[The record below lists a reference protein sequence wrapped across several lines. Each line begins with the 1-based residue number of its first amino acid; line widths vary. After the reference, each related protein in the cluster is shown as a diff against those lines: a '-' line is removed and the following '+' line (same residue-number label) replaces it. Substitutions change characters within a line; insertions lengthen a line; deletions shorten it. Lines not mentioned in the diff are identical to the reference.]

1 MKWDCEQVWC
11 LYDLAI
17 EMVAILRNLSEG
29 DHDHLVSHAGELLMQ
44 VLAETIDKCSCDD
57 DCACEALTLKQ
68 GGIWNPVHTN
78 ASKCLQIGRSPEVM
92 LLSQKIHC
100 ISSVVVNQNIQAG
113 F

>member
-1 MKWDCEQVWC
+1 
-11 LYDLAI
+11 
-17 EMVAILRNLSEG
+17 
-29 DHDHLVSHAGELLMQ
+29 MQ

-92 LLSQKIHC
+92 LLHRKYIALAWLWSTRTFKLDFEL
-100 ISSVVVNQNIQAG
+100 VPTFAG
-113 F
+113 HFLEPERHAFRFWQ

>member
-1 MKWDCEQVWC
+1 
-11 LYDLAI
+11 
-17 EMVAILRNLSEG
+17 
-29 DHDHLVSHAGELLMQ
+29 MQ

-100 ISSVVVNQNIQAG
+100 ISLVVVNQNIQSWILN
-113 F
+113 